1 MKPRFLF
8 AFTASAI
15 LSSPAAA
22 GLSRPEQVMVQT
34 VDAEQQRTLA
44 MLQRWV
50 DQNSGTMNKAGVVAV
65 RDMIEPE
72 FKALGFMTQWI
83 DMGAVSRA
91 GHLVARHVGSRRG
104 KRLLLIGHLDTCS
117 NPILLSSAGSAKA
130 TSLAVLA
137 PATTRGA
144 TP

>member
-1 MKPRFLF
+1 MTPRFLF
-8 AFTASAI
+8 ACAAFSLAFTSPASA
-15 LSSPAAA
+15 A
-22 GLSRPEQVMVQT
+22 LSRQEQAMIRT

-104 KRLLLIGHLDTCS
+104 KRLLLIGHLDTVFEPDS
-117 NPILLSSAGSAKA
+117 PFQRW
-130 TSLAVLA
+130 V
-137 PATTRGA
+137 
-144 TP
+144 